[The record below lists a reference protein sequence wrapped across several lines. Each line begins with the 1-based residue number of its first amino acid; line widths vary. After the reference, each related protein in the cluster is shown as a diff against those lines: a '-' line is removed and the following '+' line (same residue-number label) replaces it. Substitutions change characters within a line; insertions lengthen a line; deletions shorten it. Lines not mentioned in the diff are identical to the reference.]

1 MVLKNHFAF
10 LLSRTLVASR
20 QLLFYPTTFVQNF
33 LAVLLV
39 VSVCLLVVKKGPRV
53 PKRSVYFRENRK
65 DKIRWHSW
73 PKPKV
78 PVKVQSDN
86 PNIFLRAPSA

>member
-39 VSVCLLVVKKGPRV
+39 VSVFLLVVKRGPSV
-53 PKRSVYFRENRK
+53 LKRSVYFRENRK

-73 PKPKV
+73 TKPKV
-78 PVKVQSDN
+78 PVKVQYDN
-86 PNIFLRAPSA
+86 PYVFSRAIAA